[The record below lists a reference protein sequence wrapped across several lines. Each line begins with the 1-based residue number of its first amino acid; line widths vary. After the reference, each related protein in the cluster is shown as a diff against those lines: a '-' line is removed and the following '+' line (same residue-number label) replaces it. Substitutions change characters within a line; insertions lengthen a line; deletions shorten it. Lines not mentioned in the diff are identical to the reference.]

1 MNETRETLTA
11 SRQQAL
17 TGRGAHVLTLDALDG
32 MPWKL
37 AGDKPPDA
45 PHSVFQIV
53 NHLVYW
59 QDFSL
64 AWIDGE
70 RVVTPEHAAE
80 SWPGE
85 VAPATEAEWLERV
98 AEFERG
104 LMAFQERIETL
115 DPFEERGPK
124 TVLEIVQLISSHNSY
139 HVGQICLL
147 RRMVDAWPP
156 PGGGAT
162 W

>member
-1 MNETRETLTA
+1 MSSAGDRLKATWH
-11 SRQQAL
+11 QAL
-17 TGRGAHVLTLDALDG
+17 TGRGAHVLTLDALDA
-32 MPWKL
+32 MPWDR
-37 AGDKPPDA
+37 AGARPGDT
-45 PHSVFQIV
+45 PHSVFEIV

-70 RVVTPEHAAE
+70 RQATPEHAAQ

-85 VAPATEAEWLERV
+85 VAPQSEQEWVERV
-98 AEFERG
+98 GEFQRG
-104 LMAFQERIETL
+104 FTALEERIETL

-124 TVLEIVQLISSHNSY
+124 TVLEIIQLIASHNSY
-139 HVGQICLL
+139 HIGQISLI
-147 RRMVDAWPP
+147 RRMVGAWPP
-156 PGGGAT
+156 PTGGAT